1 MLVFAQ
7 GNGFLME
14 LRYSLVFRHM
24 IKLCLF
30 DKQIISLIRLES
42 IFVNFAKLLSNVLA
56 ILNVTN
62 FCLSTPITNVTV
74 LFCHD
79 NN

>member
-24 IKLCLF
+24 IKFYLF
-30 DKQIISLIRLES
+30 GKQIISLIRLES
-42 IFVNFAKLLSNVLA
+42 IFANFAKLLSNVLA
-56 ILNVTN
+56 VLNLTN
-62 FCLSTPITNVTV
+62 FRLSTPITNVMS
-74 LFCHD
+74 
-79 NN
+79 